1 VLTADVVRA
10 DVAELLHLP
19 PEEVLDSDN
28 LFEFGLDSI
37 RLATLLERWRDA
49 GAEISFVDLA
59 EQPTLAHWL
68 PLLIDEGRSPSE
80 EGVLHRVSG
89 RGDEP
94 RLTAA

>member
-1 VLTADVVRA
+1 LTEEVVRA

-19 PEEVLDSDN
+19 PEEVLDADD

-37 RLATLLERWRDA
+37 RLATLLERWRGA
-49 GAEISFVDLA
+49 GAEIGFADLA
-59 EQPTLAHWL
+59 ERATLDHWL
-68 PLLIDEGRSPSE
+68 PLLLDEGRPADT